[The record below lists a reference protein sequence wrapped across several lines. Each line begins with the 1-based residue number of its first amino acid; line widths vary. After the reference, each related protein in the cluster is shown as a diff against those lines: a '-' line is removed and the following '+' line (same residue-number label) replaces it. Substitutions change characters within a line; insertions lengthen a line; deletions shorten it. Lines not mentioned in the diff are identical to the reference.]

1 MIDIS
6 QLKAYYIHPAHENN
20 VAFDKN
26 VLKEYLELLVLEY
39 LSTTPYAPKLA
50 FIGGTNLRL
59 VRGINRFSEDLDF
72 DIHNLSEA
80 EFIKMTD
87 GIASFLRAQGLPV
100 EIRDRANP
108 RLTAYRRS
116 LYFPSLLYDLGLT
129 GHKEE
134 RFLLKIEAQDQKV
147 EYQPEF
153 VDIRRNGFFFPIL
166 SPTQDILLSMKLSA
180 LLNRAKGRDFYD
192 ILFLWGLG
200 AEPDYNFLKEKC
212 GIDNNESLTQ
222 SLNKLLA
229 ETDLDVKHRDFSHLI
244 FNPQDAANIKLF
256 PRFISDLTLSKK
268 NKREDVTPN
277 P

>member
-6 QLKAYYIHPAHENN
+6 QLKAYYNHPAHENN
-20 VAFDKN
+20 VVFEKN
-26 VLKEYLELLVLEY
+26 ILKEYLELLVLEY
-39 LSTTPYAPKLA
+39 LSTTPHASKLS

-72 DIHNLSEA
+72 DIHNLSED

-100 EIRDRANP
+100 EIRDRVNP

-116 LYFPSLLYDLGLT
+116 LYFPSLLYNLGLT

-147 EYQPEF
+147 EYKPEF

-166 SPTQDILLSMKLSA
+166 SPPQDVLLSMKLSA

-192 ILFLWGLG
+192 TLYLWGQG
-200 AEPDYNFLKEKC
+200 AMPDYNFLKEKC
-212 GIDNNESLTQ
+212 GINNKESLAQ

-229 ETDLDVKHRDFSHLI
+229 ETDLDIKCRDFSHLI
-244 FNPQDAANIKLF
+244 FNPRDAAKIKLF
-256 PRFISDLTLSKK
+256 PRFISDLTLSQ
-268 NKREDVTPN
+268 NKREDLTQSL
-277 P
+277 